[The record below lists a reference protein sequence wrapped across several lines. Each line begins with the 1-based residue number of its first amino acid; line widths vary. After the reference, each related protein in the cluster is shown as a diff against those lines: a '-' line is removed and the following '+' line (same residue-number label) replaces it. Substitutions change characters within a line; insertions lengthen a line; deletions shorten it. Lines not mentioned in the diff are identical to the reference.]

1 MPFRL
6 LVSLPFLSLVFTIA
20 QAQGPRKLADKP
32 FVVMYARD
40 INEQSVASYAAGIS
54 ERLRVGKTV
63 TTQIEGQLQKVVTT
77 EAREPV
83 IGQLVYLVQG
93 LIPSVEMISFQSVV
107 DEAEAKEILRARSEM
122 RGNQTTFEEL
132 GDGHYKVV
140 MTWEFESELQ
150 PDQKVNEYNNES
162 PGRSNK
168 LEVIE
173 RDGKRFQK
181 SSGSYV
187 EQYRYQD
194 RFLYSN
200 AAEDFTDVTLPVSQE
215 IFDSLNENNDF
226 GIKVYADRVPQGLRT
241 MGWSML
247 SAMVGTQLQRQDG
260 EGEGEES
267 WKLRQTASDW
277 GLPLVKS
284 LLFDVDEG
292 EGEGHLASD
301 GKPVRGQLILRPRRN
316 SAFIKQ
322 LDEMGSGRSRF
333 APLLREEAA
342 ASIHLCLAL
351 PSEGQDTLHAVADW
365 FIAAESASPSV
376 RSAVTDIVAPLHEI
390 ANGHT
395 LEVIARL
402 VHSSASGSVILVGL
416 QVGDYSDLLANLE
429 RGLRDTVGMELG
441 VEVEMTQRYGHPV
454 IQIGIPSM
462 DEDSPVRISH
472 VWIAYREGCL
482 WIAAG
487 GENAHE
493 MIRSSV
499 KRCGD
504 AGRAVRTRWL
514 TAKVDLEQWMSWP
527 EDDPTGLATLPRWL
541 DSAEGAQLMGIFG
554 AMGRTGTLK
563 PTPLLDKVMALHGSK
578 EAWLTLD
585 GDKLGLMIEAELGAP
600 LADWFFARQ
609 IDSQEK
615 MMERMR
621 QQQEETQ
628 KAAKSPKP
636 KSSE

>member
-1 MPFRL
+1 MLLRL
-6 LVSLPFLSLVFTIA
+6 FVILPVLTVNLAIA

-40 INEQSVASYAAGIS
+40 INEKSIGTYAAGIS
-54 ERLRVGKTV
+54 KRLGVGKSV
-63 TTQIEGQLQKVVTT
+63 IKQIGSQLGKIVTT
-77 EAREPV
+77 EAQDPI
-83 IGQLVYLVQG
+83 IGQLFYLVQG
-93 LIPSVEMISFQSVV
+93 IIPSMETISFRSVV
-107 DEAEAKEILRARSEM
+107 DEAEAKEILKARSEM

-132 GDGHYKVV
+132 GNGHYKVV
-140 MTWEFESELQ
+140 MKWEFESELQ
-150 PDQKVNEYNNES
+150 PDQEVNEYNNES

-173 RDGKRFQK
+173 RDGKRIQV
-181 SSGSYV
+181 SSGSYT

-200 AAEDFTDVTLPVSQE
+200 AAEDFTDVTLPTSQE
-215 IFDSLNENNDF
+215 IFDSLNTNNDV
-226 GIKVYADRVPQGLRT
+226 GIRIYADRIPQGLRT

-247 SAMVGTQLQRQDG
+247 SAMVGTQLQLQNS
-260 EGEGEES
+260 EGEES
-267 WKLRQTASDW
+267 WKFRQAAGKW

-284 LLFDVDEG
+284 LLFDVDDG

-301 GKPVRGQLILRPRRN
+301 GKPVRGQLTLTSRRN

-333 APLLREEAA
+333 APLLREDAA

-351 PSEGQDTLHAVADW
+351 SPEGRETLHAAADW
-365 FIAAESASPSV
+365 FIAAESANSSV
-376 RSAVTDIVAPLHEI
+376 RAAITDVVAPLHEI

-395 LEVIARL
+395 LEVIAR
-402 VHSSASGSVILVGL
+402 VAHSRASGSVVLAGL
-416 QVGDYSDLLANLE
+416 QVGDYSDLLINLE
-429 RGLRDTVGMELG
+429 RGLRDTMGKELG
-441 VEVEMTQRYGHPV
+441 VDVELTQRHGRPV
-454 IQIGIPSM
+454 IQIDIPSTG
-462 DEDSPVRISH
+462 EDSPVRISH
-472 VWIAYREGCL
+472 VWIAHREGCL

-514 TAKVDLEQWMSWP
+514 TTKVDLEQWMSWP
-527 EDDPTGLATLPRWL
+527 KDDPTGLATLPNWL
-541 DSAEGAQLMGIFG
+541 DSAESAQLM
-554 AMGRTGTLK
+554 ALVTSMRTSN
-563 PTPLLDKVMALHGSK
+563 PTPLLDKIMALKGSK
-578 EAWLTLD
+578 KAWLTLD
-585 GDKLGLMIEAELGAP
+585 GDKSALSIEAELGGP

-609 IDSQEK
+609 IDSQER
-615 MMERMR
+615 MMEQMR
-621 QQQEETQ
+621 KQQEATVRDAQ
-628 KAAKSPKP
+628 KAAANPEP
-636 KSSE
+636 TSEE